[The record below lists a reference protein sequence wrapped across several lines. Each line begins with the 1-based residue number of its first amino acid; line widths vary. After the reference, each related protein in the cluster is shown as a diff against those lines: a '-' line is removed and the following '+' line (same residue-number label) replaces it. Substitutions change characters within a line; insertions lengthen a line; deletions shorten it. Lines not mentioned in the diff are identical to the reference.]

1 MWQLCP
7 RRHVF
12 CHSELSIKSR
22 PCCTQGKIAV
32 RVMYRQF
39 NYAEIHILLCN
50 ILLCGLFI
58 STIVPKETYA
68 MDIGFSHC
76 SIFKQVSS

>member
-1 MWQLCP
+1 
-7 RRHVF
+7 
-12 CHSELSIKSR
+12 
-22 PCCTQGKIAV
+22 
-32 RVMYRQF
+32 MYRQF